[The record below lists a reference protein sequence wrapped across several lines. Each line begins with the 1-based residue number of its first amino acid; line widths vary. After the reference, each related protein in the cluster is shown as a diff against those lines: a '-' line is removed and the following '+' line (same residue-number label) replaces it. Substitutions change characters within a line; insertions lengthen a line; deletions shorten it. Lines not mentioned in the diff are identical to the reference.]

1 MTNTAIT
8 HLVAACAGVFGLAA
22 FAGLVLVPAV
32 RTYGRAWERV
42 VAAMLSLYVL
52 AALVGLGIAAGL
64 AVSLWLWPRVF

>member
-32 RTYGRAWERV
+32 RAYSRAWERV
-42 VAAMLSLYVL
+42 VAVVLSLYVL
-52 AALVGLGIAAGL
+52 AALVGMGIAGGL
-64 AVSLWLWPRVF
+64 AVALWVWPRVF